1 MGSHRANRR
10 RARWL
15 LGVLVGIGVLSIV
28 VTPAIEGGV
37 AQALPSTSDPQLT
50 LNRLIRTSPF
60 QNSATSLRDNE
71 GSAYV
76 PRDNALWLASDNDNA
91 LFEVNR
97 TTGAL
102 RRRIPQRAF
111 INARRFGGGP
121 RAGDARTQDFEALA
135 YDARADVLYVFSG
148 STSATPTAFRL
159 IRDGHASAPG
169 PVLAAAAVGMA
180 RRGVA
185 GGRRSHLC
193 RGRIDH
199 PNL

>member
-1 MGSHRANRR
+1 MGSHRANGR

-15 LGVLVGIGVLSIV
+15 LGVLVGFGVLSIV

-37 AQALPSTSDPQLT
+37 AQALPSTSQPHLT

-60 QNSATSLRDNE
+60 QGSASSLRDNE

-76 PRDNALWLASDNDNA
+76 ARDNALWLASDNDNA

-121 RAGDARTQDFEALA
+121 APVRRAPKI
-135 YDARADVLYVFSG
+135 S
-148 STSATPTAFRL
+148 
-159 IRDGHASAPG
+159 
-169 PVLAAAAVGMA
+169 
-180 RRGVA
+180 
-185 GGRRSHLC
+185 RRSPTT
-193 RGRIDH
+193 RRPTSSTPSPGTRTR
-199 PNL
+199 PRPPSA